1 MFDIE
6 SEFRNGNQQGR
17 IQDFRKGWG
26 GGGGG
31 GGGELRVTVKY

>member
-17 IQDFRKGWG
+17 IQDFRKGLG
-26 GGGGG
+26 GGGGV
-31 GGGELRVTVKY
+31 RVTVKYTY